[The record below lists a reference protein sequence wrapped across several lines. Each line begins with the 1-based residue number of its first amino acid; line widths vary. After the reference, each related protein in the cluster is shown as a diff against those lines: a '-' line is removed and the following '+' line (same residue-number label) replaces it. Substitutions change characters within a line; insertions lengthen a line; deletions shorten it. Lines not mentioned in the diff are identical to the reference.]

1 MRGETLEDSRD
12 WLREDLKKM
21 ATERGAVV
29 EEAELGRYVDS
40 FCALSRE
47 EWIALDVIL
56 AIGRFRFGD
65 DRTPAEPKWPTL
77 EQIMEQSY
85 AVREQRYRGMWA
97 DGSKR
102 FLIQGG
108 KPPAEPQ

>member
-1 MRGETLEDSRD
+1 MKGETLEDERV
-12 WLREDLKKM
+12 WLRGDLEKM
-21 ATERGAVV
+21 AKERGAVV
-29 EEAELGRYVDS
+29 EEAEIDRYVNS

-47 EWIALDVIL
+47 DWVAFDIIL
-56 AIGRFRFGD
+56 AISRFRFGD

-77 EQIMEQSY
+77 EAIMEQ
-85 AVREQRYRGMWA
+85 AEEVRQQRLRGMWA

-108 KPPAEPQ
+108 KPPEE